1 MFKSTDLNKLKF
13 LIFETSFTKINSYPF
28 SSLNNL
34 EKITFSRNSFETIA
48 KNAFSFHHALNKTL
62 TLEFIQG
69 SEARYD
75 FCFNEKSLV
84 NINRPTNLILFN
96 AYRPE
101 SKRYL
106 EERIYLPF
114 LLDNSKNT
122 IGICFHDA
130 SPPGYF
136 KCSDPHN
143 LQKW

>member
-1 MFKSTDLNKLKF
+1 MFKSTDLNKLEF
-13 LIFETSFTKINSYPF
+13 SIFETSFTKINSYAF

-34 EKITFSRNSFETIA
+34 EKINFSRNRFETIA
-48 KNAFSFHHALNKTL
+48 KNAFSFHHALNKTF

-75 FCFNEKSLV
+75 FGFNEKSLV

-96 AYRPE
+96 TYRPE
-101 SKRYL
+101 SKRYF

-114 LLDNSKNT
+114 LLENPRNT
-122 IGICFHDA
+122 IGICFYDA

-136 KCSDPHN
+136 NCSDPRN
-143 LQKW
+143 LQK